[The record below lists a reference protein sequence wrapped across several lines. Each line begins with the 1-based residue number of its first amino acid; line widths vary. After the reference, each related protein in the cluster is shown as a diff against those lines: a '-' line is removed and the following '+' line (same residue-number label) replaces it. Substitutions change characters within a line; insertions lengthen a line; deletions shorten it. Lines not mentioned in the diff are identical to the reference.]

1 MKFPDTMHLPGIR
14 EPWAKDR
21 GCRDNWWLRSVSPS
35 PHWLHFKFYF
45 STLLC
50 IARSTTRREE
60 SWSAVRNASDPETVE
75 VAPSRVGEL
84 RAIPSRVQKP
94 TGRPMRGGGG
104 VLPRLVVGLRV
115 WVRLLLAVQA
125 VLAASPVA
133 VVLERAE
140 VVAGSGLGAVPVVAL
155 GPLPPHEG
163 GGGLREEVVLVLRVV
178 VAAQAEDGLLDDV
191 LPAALLGEVQ
201 GLLCRAEGK
210 LHEHVGGH
218 GVRTGHPSH

>member
-1 MKFPDTMHLPGIR
+1 M
-14 EPWAKDR
+14 
-21 GCRDNWWLRSVSPS
+21 
-35 PHWLHFKFYF
+35 
-45 STLLC
+45 
-50 IARSTTRREE
+50 
-60 SWSAVRNASDPETVE
+60 
-75 VAPSRVGEL
+75 
-84 RAIPSRVQKP
+84 
-94 TGRPMRGGGG
+94 
-104 VLPRLVVGLRV
+104 

>member
-1 MKFPDTMHLPGIR
+1 MHSKIDHPARGILERGAECVRSGDGRSGSISSRGTPRHPIPRPEAHR
-14 EPWAKDR
+14 ETHA
-21 GCRDNWWLRSVSPS
+21 
-35 PHWLHFKFYF
+35 
-45 STLLC
+45 
-50 IARSTTRREE
+50 
-60 SWSAVRNASDPETVE
+60 
-75 VAPSRVGEL
+75 
-84 RAIPSRVQKP
+84 
-94 TGRPMRGGGG
+94 GGGG